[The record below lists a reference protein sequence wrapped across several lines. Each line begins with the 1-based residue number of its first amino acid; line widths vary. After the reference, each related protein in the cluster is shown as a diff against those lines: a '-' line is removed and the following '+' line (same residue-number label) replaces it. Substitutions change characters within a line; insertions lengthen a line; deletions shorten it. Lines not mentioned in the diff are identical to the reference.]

1 MTVKL
6 FNHHLSITLL
16 LLAIC
21 EAAVLMLATGV
32 GVISADS
39 TKWLP
44 ASLILSG
51 FIFAAMLS
59 LGLYQST
66 SAPQGFSGTI
76 QRFVFSCF
84 FAVICMAIFLQ
95 VFPFENISIASITI
109 AGGLACI
116 CLCLVRFGLLKL
128 FSRNNSSLK
137 RRILVLGAGER
148 ARNMFANDKHA
159 HEFALCGYLSYDD
172 QDPLVSNAP
181 VIQLGEGTEL
191 SDIVAQYKITEIVEA
206 MDDRRQ
212 SLPVED
218 LMVCKSNGVK
228 VSNLVEFCERIS
240 NAVNIQQLHPSN
252 IIFSDAFLPRR
263 FSNVFKRLF
272 DLTFSLIMLLLLWP
286 FMLLAALAIMIE
298 SGFGQPI
305 FYSQKR
311 VGQHGKVFSILK
323 FRSMRTDAEKFGAVW
338 AQENDPRITRVGAF
352 MRKTRIDELPQLFN
366 VLNGTMSLVGPRP
379 ERPEF
384 DKGLIERIPF
394 YKQRYLFKPGIAG
407 WAQLRYPYGANEADS
422 IQKLQYDLYYIKNH
436 TVLFDFLILIQTV
449 EIVLFGKGAR

>member
-16 LLAIC
+16 LLIIC
-21 EAAVLMLATGV
+21 EAAVLMLATGI
-32 GVISADS
+32 GVISAEN

-44 ASLILSG
+44 VSLTLSA
-51 FIFAAMLS
+51 FIFGAMLS
-59 LGLYQST
+59 LGLYQT
-66 SAPQGFSGTI
+66 GNPQGMSGTI

-84 FAVICMAIFLQ
+84 FAVICMAIVLQ
-95 VFPFENISIASITI
+95 IFPFENVSIASITM
-109 AGGLACI
+109 AGGLACLG
-116 CLCLVRFGLLKL
+116 LCLVRFTLLHVL
-128 FSRNNSSLK
+128 NRSSLK
-137 RRILVLGAGER
+137 RRIMVLGCGER
-148 ARNMFANDKHA
+148 AFNMFASNKYNSQ
-159 HEFALCGYLSYDD
+159 FILCGYLSYDE
-172 QDPLVSNAP
+172 QDPQVHNAP
-181 VIQLGEGTEL
+181 VIKLGEDTHL
-191 SDIVAQYKITEIVEA
+191 ADIVKQYRVTEIVEA

-218 LMVCKSNGVK
+218 LMICKSNGVR

-240 NAVNIQQLHPSN
+240 NAVNINQLHPSN
-252 IIFSDAFLPRR
+252 IIFSDAFIPRR
-263 FSNVFKRLF
+263 FNNALKRIF
-272 DLTFSLIMLLLLWP
+272 DVLVSLVMLSLLWP
-286 FMLLAALAIMIE
+286 IMLLAALAICLEE
-298 SGFGQPI
+298 SFGKPI

-338 AQENDPRITRVGAF
+338 AQKNDPRVTKVGNF
-352 MRKTRIDELPQLFN
+352 MRKTRIDELPQLLN
-366 VLNGTMSLVGPRP
+366 VLKGDMSLVGPRP

-384 DKGLIERIPF
+384 DKNLIERIPF

-407 WAQLRYPYGANEADS
+407 WAQLRYPYGATEADA

-436 TVLFDFLILIQTV
+436 NILFDFLILIQTF

>member
-16 LLAIC
+16 LLIVC
-21 EAAVLMLATGV
+21 EAVVLMLATGI
-32 GVISADS
+32 GVVSVEH

-44 ASLILSG
+44 VSLILSG

-59 LGLYQST
+59 LGLYQSSNNT
-66 SAPQGFSGTI
+66 QGFSGTI

-84 FAVICMAIFLQ
+84 FAVICMAIVLQ
-95 VFPFENISIASITI
+95 IFPFEDISIASITI

-116 CLCLVRFGLLKL
+116 CLCSVRFALLKV
-128 FSRNNSSLK
+128 FNRSALK

-148 ARNMFANDKHA
+148 AQNMFANNQHA
-159 HEFALCGYLSYDD
+159 NEFILCGYLSYED
-172 QDPLVSNAP
+172 QNPMVDNAP
-181 VIQLGEGTEL
+181 VIKLGEDTDL
-191 SDIVAQYKITEIVEA
+191 SDIVTQYKITEIVEA

-218 LMVCKSNGVK
+218 LMICKSNGVK

-240 NAVNIQQLHPSN
+240 NAVNINQLHPSN

-263 FSNVFKRLF
+263 FNNFFKRIFDILISLF
-272 DLTFSLIMLLLLWP
+272 MLLLLWP
-286 FMLLAALAIMIE
+286 IMLLAAIAIMIE
-298 SGFGQPI
+298 SGIGQPI

-311 VGQHGKVFSILK
+311 VGQHGKLFSIVK
-323 FRSMRTDAEKFGAVW
+323 FRSMRTDAEKNGAVW
-338 AQENDPRITRVGAF
+338 AQQNDSRVTRVGAF

-366 VLNGTMSLVGPRP
+366 VLNGSMSLVGPRP

-407 WAQLRYPYGANEADS
+407 WAQLRYPYGANEADA

-436 TVLFDFLILIQTV
+436 TVLFDLLILIQTV